1 MASNFIQKIT
11 DNKLMKLLD
20 TNMAE
25 VFSKAA
31 SKTIFILAALA
42 FGCFVLG
49 YWTGVDS
56 QKNPIGDGEEFY
68 VEVTPSISKREQT
81 TTTMIYHSTL
91 KCPKIKYGIEPGKW
105 EYGATYAYNKKE
117 LYPFFFCSQ
126 CMTDQ
131 LIENCSNRIRDAYYA
146 KQTK

>member
-42 FGCFVLG
+42 FVCFVLG

-56 QKNPIGDGEEFY
+56 QKNPTGDGEEFY
-68 VEVTPSISKREQT
+68 VEVTPSIEKETAT
-81 TTTMIYHSTL
+81 TLIYHSTL
-91 KCPKIKYGIEPGKW
+91 KCTRIKYGIKLGEVY
-105 EYGATYAYNKKE
+105 YGATFASHREKI
-117 LYPFFFCSQ
+117 YPYYFCAQ
-126 CMTDQ
+126 CMTDL
-131 LIENCSNRIRDAYYA
+131 LIENCSNRIRDAYNTNHP
-146 KQTK
+146 Q

>member
-42 FGCFVLG
+42 FVCFVLG

-56 QKNPIGDGEEFY
+56 QKNPTGDGEEFY
-68 VEVTPSISKREQT
+68 VEVTPSIEPKKTAT
-81 TTTMIYHSTL
+81 TWIYHSTL

-105 EYGATYAYNKKE
+105 EYGVTYASNNN
-117 LYPFFFCSQ
+117 LYPYYFCSQ

-131 LIENCSNRIRDAYYA
+131 LIENCSNRIWDAYNA

>member
-11 DNKLMKLLD
+11 DNKLMNLLD

-42 FGCFVLG
+42 FVCFVLG

-56 QKNPIGDGEEFY
+56 KKNPIGDGEVFY
-68 VEVTPSISKREQT
+68 VEVTPTIRKGTAT
-81 TTTMIYHSTL
+81 TLIYHSTL
-91 KCPKIKYGIEPGKW
+91 KCTRIKYGIKPGEW
-105 EYGATYAYNKKE
+105 EYGVTYASNNN
-117 LYPFFFCSQ
+117 LYPFCFCSQ

-131 LIENCSNRIRDAYYA
+131 LIENCSNRIRDAYNA
-146 KQTK
+146 KHTPK